1 MYEHGT
7 VNHQITDSVTQVD
20 TGVVGNAPAQTTAML
35 DAVMA
40 ESIGMAMYNAV
51 TAQHNAQMVS
61 SAAVAAACARMLK
74 SPGALPQPA
83 LPVFAAPVVNSVHP
97 SPIPVNSNTQKV
109 HIHGSNFQPGAA
121 VDLFD
126 ALGTQIGTLA
136 GSQQIGKKETSTSL
150 VMKTNLF
157 SAPGTYG
164 IEVVNPNGTRSAR
177 YPVIVTAFPTISS
190 VTAATQPGSYTVSG
204 KNFQSHAT
212 VSVFDQSGDQLAG
225 SDVITSPVSVATITN
240 PASLL
245 ALTIVSGS
253 PAGPYTIQVQNPD
266 GGTSN
271 IFNMGK
277 HGEPGGGNT
286 PGD

>member
-109 HIHGSNFQPGAA
+109 HVHGSNFQPGAA

-164 IEVVNPNGTRSAR
+164 IEVVNPNGTRSTR
-177 YPVIVTAFPTISS
+177 YPVTVTAFPLISS
-190 VTAATQPGSYTVSG
+190 VTTTSPPGSYTVSG
-204 KNFQSHAT
+204 ENFQSVPT
-212 VSVFDQSGDQLAG
+212 VNVFDQSGDQLAS
-225 SDVITSPVSVATITN
+225 SDRTISAVSIATTTN
-240 PASLL
+240 PASSLT
-245 ALTIVSGS
+245 LTIASDN
-253 PAGPYTIQVQNPD
+253 PAGPYSIQVQNPD

-271 IFNMGK
+271 IFNMGNL
-277 HGEPGGGNT
+277 ESGGGNG